1 MTIMEGHYEAVKGP
15 ADKIADL
22 LLQRS
27 EECRGA
33 VEDCP
38 DDPKGK
44 GKKKKKTKKSR
55 GRLKIEDLM

>member
-1 MTIMEGHYEAVKGP
+1 MESHYEAVKAP
-15 ADKIADL
+15 ADKIVNL

-27 EECRGA
+27 EECRGT

-44 GKKKKKTKKSR
+44 GKKKKNNKKGH